1 MYYQQVSLINTFR
14 MLFDAMSIITA
25 GYCAYFII
33 LYYYPWLQ
41 PLDGPIFIASVLAI
55 MFINNFVMGRF
66 KLYSDKK
73 PAFYHEM
80 LWAITKTVV
89 IDFAILAAGMLLLKQ
104 FYGARMFYGFFLVIS
119 FMILVIERSILRFFY
134 EKNRTNRPNLRR
146 VLIVGNIERGKLVSN
161 ALQKQLSWGHE
172 VIGNLTDKT
181 QELYNPGTIGHI
193 DDLKDILHT
202 EAIDEVIFALG
213 PERSLDLD
221 GYLKTCRTMGITTR
235 IIPAL
240 WAPGTRSMHAENYQ
254 GIPFLTFH
262 ENNFDATGLFYKR
275 ILDIAG
281 GIVGTLFF
289 IIIFPFVAYEIK
301 RDSPGPVIF
310 KQKRV
315 GQNGRIFNLYKFR
328 SMTSDADK
336 MKSELLKDNEML
348 GAMFKITNDPRITK
362 VGNWLR
368 KTSVDEIPQFLNVL
382 KGEMSLVGTRPPT
395 PDEVEQYKDWQYR
408 RISAKPG
415 ITGLWQVS
423 GRNKITDF
431 DRIVELDCTYI
442 SNWHFSDDIKIIF
455 KTISA
460 VIQRKGAL

>member
-1 MYYQQVSLINTFR
+1 M
-14 MLFDAMSIITA
+14 
-25 GYCAYFII
+25 
-33 LYYYPWLQ
+33 
-41 PLDGPIFIASVLAI
+41 
-55 MFINNFVMGRF
+55 
-66 KLYSDKK
+66 
-73 PAFYHEM
+73 
-80 LWAITKTVV
+80 
-89 IDFAILAAGMLLLKQ
+89 
-104 FYGARMFYGFFLVIS
+104 
-119 FMILVIERSILRFFY
+119 
-134 EKNRTNRPNLRR
+134 
-146 VLIVGNIERGKLVSN
+146 GNIERGKLVSN

-172 VIGNLTDKT
+172 VLGNLTDKKE
-181 QELYNPGTIGHI
+181 ELSNPGTIGYI
-193 DDLKDILHT
+193 DDLQDILHT
-202 EAIDEVIFALG
+202 QTIDEVIFALG
-213 PERSLDLD
+213 PDRSIELD
-221 GYLKTCRTMGITTR
+221 GYLKTCRSMGITTR

-240 WAPGTRSMHAENYQ
+240 WMPGNRSMHAENYQ

-281 GIVGTLFF
+281 GIAGTMIF
-289 IIIFPFVAYEIK
+289 IIIYPFVAFAIK
-301 RDSPGPVIF
+301 RDSPGPVLF

-315 GQNGRIFNLYKFR
+315 GQNGRVFNLYKFR

-336 MKSELLKDNEML
+336 MKSELLKDNEMK

-368 KTSVDEIPQFLNVL
+368 KTSIDEVPQFLNVL

-431 DRIVELDCTYI
+431 DQIVELDCTYI
-442 SNWHFSDDIKIIF
+442 SSWRFLDDIKIIF

-460 VIQRKGAL
+460 VVQRKGAL